1 MFPLCKR
8 IGILQLWPWMD
19 ESGSAKASGLEAGL
33 EMNPGDEG
41 KILNSI
47 NDCATNYLK
56 LCPAANTICLL
67 VALKILQFQG

>member
-1 MFPLCKR
+1 M
-8 IGILQLWPWMD
+8 QLWPWMD

-47 NDCATNYLK
+47 NNCATDYLK